1 MLKLAIFRLQC
12 QPNIPLTT
20 MPALDINP
28 KKVTRFLYLSIAFLA
43 VLHIGN
49 LVLYFVID
57 DPDKFDFIQLIDFDY
72 EENLP
77 TTFSSM
83 LFFIN
88 AFLLWVVWRNERQV
102 KGKDKI
108 QWLVLSILF
117 LYLGFDES
125 AKIHENLGDII
136 ETYIEAEG
144 YLYFPWSIAYLSIFA
159 VLVIL
164 YFPFFLRLP
173 KSTKIKFVIAA
184 IVFVTGAAGFDIIS
198 AKEAYENGTAT
209 IKYSV
214 LYTIEELMEMIGLV
228 LFTGALLEVIKRRGV
243 SAQVI

>member
-1 MLKLAIFRLQC
+1 MFKLE
-12 QPNIPLTT
+12 
-20 MPALDINP
+20 INP
-28 KKVTRFLYLSIAFLA
+28 KKVTRFLYLSIAILA
-43 VLHIGN
+43 VLHVAN
-49 LVLYFVID
+49 LVIYFWVG
-57 DPDKFDFIQLIDFDY
+57 DPDEFDFIQLIDFDY

-88 AFLLWVVWRNERQV
+88 SFLLWIIWRSEKLG

-136 ETYIEAEG
+136 ETYVDASG
-144 YLYFPWSIAYLSIFA
+144 YLYFPWSLAYLSIFA

-164 YFPFFLRLP
+164 YFPFFLRLA
-173 KSTKIKFVIAA
+173 KSTKIKFTIAA
-184 IVFVTGAAGFDIIS
+184 VVFVTGAAGFDIIS
-198 AKEAYENGTAT
+198 AKEAYENGTDT
-209 IKYSV
+209 ILYSV

-228 LFTGALLEVIKRRGV
+228 LFTGALMEVIKGRGL
-243 SAQVI
+243 SLSIS

>member
-1 MLKLAIFRLQC
+1 
-12 QPNIPLTT
+12 
-20 MPALDINP
+20 MPSLEINP
-28 KKVTRFLYLSIAFLA
+28 KKVTRYLYLSITVLA

-49 LVLYFVID
+49 LFLYFWID
-57 DPDKFDFIQLIDFDY
+57 DPEKFDFIRLIDFDY

-88 AFLLWVVWRNERQV
+88 ALLLWIIWRNERQIQ
-102 KGKDKI
+102 GKDKI
-108 QWLVLSILF
+108 QWIVLSILF

-136 ETYIEAEG
+136 ETYVNAEG

-159 VLVIL
+159 VLVVL

-184 IVFVTGAAGFDIIS
+184 VVFVTGAAGFDIIS
-198 AKEAYENGTAT
+198 AKEAYENGTET

-228 LFTGALLEVIKRRGV
+228 LFTGALMEVIKGREV
-243 SAQVI
+243 SLNIS